1 MKTTKITIKN
11 LFGIRETTLDGK
23 SVEISGPKGSGKTSV
38 LDAIRYA
45 LTNRSDRDY
54 IVHQGADE
62 GEIIIET
69 NTGLSIDRKALPAK
83 SAGTVKVRDGSMLQT
98 RPAEFLAQIFTP
110 LQLDPVKF
118 TQLSRQEKNREIL
131 NLIEFQWDMN
141 WIKEQF
147 GEIPQGVDY
156 GQHIL
161 EVLND
166 IQAENGIYFQ
176 SRQNINRDIR
186 NKQAFIADIAKD
198 IPSGYDYDR
207 WNNYPSGEKYRELE
221 RLREQNSR
229 IERAKAFRSGYDA
242 KLRGLEAQRDM
253 DLAAIDSDIARERAS
268 LTGTMERLKAE
279 LKATE
284 EKLSGMEQRRQ
295 EKADVVQS
303 KYETAAAKLEKDMGV
318 AADYA
323 GREPVDTTALSQELD
338 TAEEMRKHLN
348 EYQRMVAMQAELEDL
363 TEQSSEFTRKI
374 ELARELPAKI
384 LETAKI
390 PVEGLTVENGVPLI
404 RGLPISN
411 LSDGE
416 LLELCVDISV
426 SKPGQLQ
433 IILVDGAERLDTGD
447 LTLTINGIQL
457 LVQGLQ
463 TIVEAVLTALQT
475 AVDTFFTWLDEQTN
489 GRLSGLI
496 EWIRTTLNSW
506 IETLKLTLKNL
517 VSSIGQILTGIVTF
531 VSGVFT
537 GKWRQ
542 AWEGVKDIFR
552 GIWNTI
558 VDLLEGGINFII
570 DGINAFI
577 RGVNKAFALIG
588 ALTGRSVSIDTLP
601 RVELPRLATGAVI
614 PPNKEFLAVLGDQKH
629 GTNIETPL
637 DTMVQAFRQALS
649 EGGYSGQSTAYLV
662 IDEDI
667 LGKVVYRL
675 NKSESNR
682 VGVSL
687 EDY

>member
-54 IVHQGADE
+54 IVHQGADD
-62 GEIIIET
+62 GEVIIET

-156 GQHIL
+156 SKHIL

-284 EKLSGMEQRRQ
+284 EKLSGMEQRRH

-303 KYETAAAKLEKDMGV
+303 KYETATAKLEKDMGV

-416 LLELCVDISV
+416 LLELCVVISV

-433 IILVDGAERLDTGD
+433 IILVDGAERLDKESRD
-447 LTLTINGIQL
+447 RLYAKCKEK
-457 LVQGLQ
+457 GLQ
-463 TIVEAVLTALQT
+463 LIATRVTDSDAL
-475 AVDTFFTWLDEQTN
+475 E
-489 GRLSGLI
+489 
-496 EWIRTTLNSW
+496 
-506 IETLKLTLKNL
+506 
-517 VSSIGQILTGIVTF
+517 VT
-531 VSGVFT
+531 
-537 GKWRQ
+537 
-542 AWEGVKDIFR
+542 
-552 GIWNTI
+552 
-558 VDLLEGGINFII
+558 
-570 DGINAFI
+570 
-577 RGVNKAFALIG
+577 
-588 ALTGRSVSIDTLP
+588 
-601 RVELPRLATGAVI
+601 EL
-614 PPNKEFLAVLGDQKH
+614 
-629 GTNIETPL
+629 
-637 DTMVQAFRQALS
+637 
-649 EGGYSGQSTAYLV
+649 
-662 IDEDI
+662 
-667 LGKVVYRL
+667 
-675 NKSESNR
+675 
-682 VGVSL
+682 
-687 EDY
+687 

>member
-156 GQHIL
+156 SKHIL

-284 EKLSGMEQRRQ
+284 EKLSGMEQRRH

-303 KYETAAAKLEKDMGV
+303 KYETATAKLEKDMGV

-433 IILVDGAERLDTGD
+433 IILVDGAERLDKALRKVYRDVDYAISKKEGSIHLHGVFSKNTVVLGSNSSPGTIAHELFHEMD
-447 LTLTINGIQL
+447 ADRAISSGLTLAIAQDQVSLNMASNGDIKAY
-457 LVQGLQ
+457 LQ
-463 TIVEAVLTALQT
+463 MKYPNAVRTKKSGDIALNNPYRGIADILNGMSGGKEWYGFGHSKKYWKTPGNLEAEAWAQFGRTYYNNDPDVKKMFEDIFPNLSTHAMMALK
-475 AVDTFFTWLDEQTN
+475 
-489 GRLSGLI
+489 GLI
-496 EWIRTTLNSW
+496 
-506 IETLKLTLKNL
+506 
-517 VSSIGQILTGIVTF
+517 
-531 VSGVFT
+531 
-537 GKWRQ
+537 
-542 AWEGVKDIFR
+542 
-552 GIWNTI
+552 
-558 VDLLEGGINFII
+558 
-570 DGINAFI
+570 
-577 RGVNKAFALIG
+577 
-588 ALTGRSVSIDTLP
+588 
-601 RVELPRLATGAVI
+601 
-614 PPNKEFLAVLGDQKH
+614 
-629 GTNIETPL
+629 
-637 DTMVQAFRQALS
+637 
-649 EGGYSGQSTAYLV
+649 
-662 IDEDI
+662 
-667 LGKVVYRL
+667 
-675 NKSESNR
+675 
-682 VGVSL
+682 
-687 EDY
+687 

>member
-156 GQHIL
+156 SKHIL

-284 EKLSGMEQRRQ
+284 EKLSGMEQRRH

-303 KYETAAAKLEKDMGV
+303 KYETATAKLEKDMGV

-433 IILVDGAERLDTGD
+433 IILVDGAERLDTVITGD
-447 LTLTINGIQL
+447 KAVAWVTGASASAEVNESLTNT
-457 LVQGLQ
+457 
-463 TIVEAVLTALQT
+463 TYDD
-475 AVDTFFTWLDEQTN
+475 AVDVDIKYTKGQYEAALKAGEFVFYAEK
-489 GRLSGLI
+489 GKARVLSDI
-496 EWIRTTLNSW
+496 NSRTTF
-506 IETLKLTLKNL
+506 
-517 VSSIGQILTGIVTF
+517 G
-531 VSGVFT
+531 SGVSEDWTSNRVIRVLDGWASDTARIF
-537 GKWRQ
+537 GQ
-542 AWEGVKDIFR
+542 QYLGVET
-552 GIWNTI
+552 NS
-558 VDLLEGGINFII
+558 E
-570 DGINAFI
+570 
-577 RGVNKAFALIG
+577 
-588 ALTGRSVSIDTLP
+588 TGRSLFKADLVS
-601 RVELPRLATGAVI
+601 
-614 PPNKEFLAVLGDQKH
+614 
-629 GTNIETPL
+629 
-637 DTMVQAFRQALS
+637 
-649 EGGYSGQSTAYLV
+649 
-662 IDEDI
+662 
-667 LGKVVYRL
+667 LGKQY
-675 NKSESNR
+675 EGIDAISNFLPDDVTVQQGNGKR
-682 VGVSL
+682 DVAVFCALQPNDSMEKL
-687 EDY
+687 YMKVTVN